1 MNLFTNLWN
10 GQEGLAKTYWMWG
23 VVAFIPWGL
32 ALSAVT
38 PGSTLAVLLFLAFV
52 VYYVISLTGEK
63 FVREL
68 IWSPAMGM
76 WVSSFILLPLGVFL
90 SYKATRDSVI
100 MNADFYVEAAKKVL
114 GITRIAKYFT
124 KKTPKTNRT
133 P

>member
-1 MNLFTNLWN
+1 
-10 GQEGLAKTYWMWG
+10 
-23 VVAFIPWGL
+23 
-32 ALSAVT
+32 
-38 PGSTLAVLLFLAFV
+38 
-52 VYYVISLTGEK
+52 
-63 FVREL
+63 
-68 IWSPAMGM
+68 MGM